1 MSTASRT
8 SPTEPVNDSKAI
20 EHRLRANPFVKEVS
34 SLEEYHYSLVLA
46 LNQQATDI
54 LIDYLSKSGIL
65 RVIRDSGSLQTALT
79 VFVYGHQVKAERIQK
94 ELDKAFRKVS
104 QFLEYLE
111 LRKDYAFGQVPRHLC
126 QWLLEEEE

>member
-1 MSTASRT
+1 MSTASLID
-8 SPTEPVNDSKAI
+8 PAEPVSDSQTIA
-20 EHRLRANPFVKEVS
+20 HRLRANPFVKEVS

-54 LIDYLSKSGIL
+54 LVDYLSKSGIL
-65 RVIRDSGSLQTALT
+65 RVIRDASPPRAALT
-79 VFVYGHQVKAERIQK
+79 VFVYGNQVKAERIQK

-126 QWLLEEEE
+126 QWLLEEGE